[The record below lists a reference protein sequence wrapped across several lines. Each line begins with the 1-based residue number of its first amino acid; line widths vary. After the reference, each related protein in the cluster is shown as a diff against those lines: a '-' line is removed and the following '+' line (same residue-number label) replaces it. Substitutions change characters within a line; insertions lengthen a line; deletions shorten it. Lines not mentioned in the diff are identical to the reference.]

1 MNMVYSL
8 VGTIIL
14 VSLVSI
20 GVEVLHWYSVFGVI
34 VPYAAIAAFIAGS
47 VYRVLKWACS
57 PVPFHIPTVCGQG
70 KSLAWIK
77 ADAIG
82 SPYDRAG
89 LIARIA
95 LEVLFFRSL
104 FWNERVR
111 LEEAYKLLYSRN
123 LYLWLGGLAF
133 HWSLLIILLRH
144 LRFFLEPVPS
154 FVIFIQVLDGIF
166 QSIVPVIYNSDVI
179 IIAALMYLLLRRL
192 TNPQIRY
199 LSLPSDYFPLLLLLT
214 VAISGL
220 LMRLFFKVDL
230 VKVKEWAMGML
241 SFQPT
246 LPGGVGL
253 LFYIHLFFVALLI
266 AYFPIS
272 KLMHMAGIFLSP
284 TLNLRNDSRMRRHIN
299 PWDYPVKVH
308 SYEEWEGEFRDAMKE
323 VGLPLEKE

>member
-1 MNMVYSL
+1 MNVVYSL

-20 GVEVLHWYSVFGVI
+20 GVGLLHWYSVFGVI
-34 VPYAAIAAFIAGS
+34 IPYAAIAAFIVGF
-47 VYRVLKWACS
+47 VYRVLKWARS

-70 KSLAWIK
+70 KSLPWIK
-77 ADAIG
+77 ADNIE
-82 SPYDRAG
+82 SPYDRSG
-89 LIARIA
+89 LISRIA

-111 LEEAYKLLYSRN
+111 LKEAYKLLYSRN

-154 FVIFIQVLDGIF
+154 FVIVIQALDGIF
-166 QSIVPVIYNSDVI
+166 QSIVPIIYNSDVI
-179 IIAALMYLLLRRL
+179 IMAALIYLFLRRL
-192 TNPQIRY
+192 TNTQIRY
-199 LSLPSDYFPLLLLLT
+199 LSLPSDYFALLLLLT
-214 VAISGL
+214 VVISGL
-220 LMRLFFKVDL
+220 LMRLFFKADL
-230 VKVKEWAMGML
+230 VRVKEWAMGML
-241 SFQPT
+241 SFHPN
-246 LPGGVGL
+246 LPEGVGL

-284 TLNLRNDSRMRRHIN
+284 TLNLRNDSRMRRHVN

-308 SYEEWEGEFRDAMKE
+308 TYEEWEGEFREAMKE

>member
-34 VPYAAIAAFIAGS
+34 IPYAAIAAFIAGF

-77 ADAIG
+77 ADTIG

-95 LEVLFFRSL
+95 LEVLLFRSL

-214 VAISGL
+214 VVISGL

-308 SYEEWEGEFRDAMKE
+308 TYEEWEGEFRDAMKE